1 MWIEEEAT
9 LPRMSPS
16 RILPLNGAI
25 EEDKDR
31 GILIVTYST
40 RQHTR
45 KKHIPL
51 SDHAR
56 ADALSW
62 LEATYN
68 RLYDIGKE
76 EELRNDERLN
86 YLLEE

>member
-1 MWIEEEAT
+1 M
-9 LPRMSPS
+9 
-16 RILPLNGAI
+16 
-25 EEDKDR
+25 
-31 GILIVTYST
+31 TYST

-68 RLYDIGKE
+68 RLYDPGKE

-86 YLLEE
+86 YLLEKEG